1 MAEKKLE
8 KGSPEWQFFMDF
20 WKFRQKYHDSD
31 GEPEDW
37 YTELMNAGESIIK
50 KYENT
55 YFSGMAKCFEKTAW
69 RRSCCLH
76 NFNTSSDY
84 SKCDCDSCLVH
95 LNVTAKPACK

>member
-8 KGSPEWQFFMDF
+8 KGSDEWQFFQDF

-31 GEPEDW
+31 NEPEDW

-55 YFSGMAKCFEKTAW
+55 YFADFAKDIVFSHFGDIE
-69 RRSCCLH
+69 RRERQKH
-76 NFNTSSDY
+76 ETRRQ
-84 SKCDCDSCLVH
+84 H
-95 LNVTAKPACK
+95 GT